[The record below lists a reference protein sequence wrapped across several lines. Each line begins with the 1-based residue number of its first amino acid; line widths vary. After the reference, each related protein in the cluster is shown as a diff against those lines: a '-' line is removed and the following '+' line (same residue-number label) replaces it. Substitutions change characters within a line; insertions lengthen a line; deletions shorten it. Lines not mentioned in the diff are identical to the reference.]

1 MTLAPQ
7 LTTPCRPP
15 RFRLPHSTHAVLR
28 FQDGKRAQGELQV
41 VSLTG
46 GLLYLKKPLDRG
58 SRVKLMFLTHSGPVL
73 GAAEMLVPVSWDQQP
88 FRFVALQED
97 DQRRLRSAIQSSVT
111 PVIPEPEQRSVAGNG
126 WLSSGEQQ
134 WIEKYRAAQMEEH
147 PPRRFLRK
155 FFAAVTLATLGVGS
169 AIYFLGIHI
178 R

>member
-46 GLLYLKKPLDRG
+46 GLLSLKKPLDRG

-97 DQRRLRSAIQSSVT
+97 DQRRLRTAIQSSVT
-111 PVIPEPEQRSVAGNG
+111 PVIPEPEQRTAANG
-126 WLSSGEQQ
+126 WLSTGEQQ
-134 WIEKYRAAQMEEH
+134 WIEKYRAAQNEDH

-155 FFAAVTLATLGVGS
+155 FFTAVTLAMLGVGS

>member
-7 LTTPCRPP
+7 LSSPCRPP
-15 RFRLPHSTHAVLR
+15 RFRLPQSTHAVLR
-28 FQDGKRAQGELQV
+28 FQDGHRTQGELQV

-46 GLLYLKKPLDRG
+46 GLLSLKKPLDRG

-73 GAAEMLVPVSWDQQP
+73 GAAEMLRPVSWYQQP

-97 DQRRLRSAIQSSVT
+97 DQRRLRMAIQSSVT
-111 PVIPEPEQRSVAGNG
+111 PVIPEPETRTAENG

-134 WIEKYRAAQMEEH
+134 WIEKYRSAVVKDQ
-147 PPRRFLRK
+147 PPRPLLKR

-169 AIYFLGIHI
+169 AIYFFAIHI